1 MFVYPNV
8 FLFFLHVLMWDRRAR
23 EKFKLRSSAVLQ
35 TAGSQKKRNTRRA
48 LFFCYFCERIPV
60 ASDVSL
66 CVYIKKINK
75 YFSNVC
81 LLRGTVRKKEAKKKK
96 LKVLWSCISGASLER
111 MFQCRLF
118 FFSPFALCKVKEKKN
133 PKKSHGDALF
143 RPACPSAITRHFL
156 IFCA

>member
-1 MFVYPNV
+1 MCVCC
-8 FLFFLHVLMWDRRAR
+8 
-23 EKFKLRSSAVLQ
+23 AVL
-35 TAGSQKKRNTRRA
+35 
-48 LFFCYFCERIPV
+48 LE
-60 ASDVSL
+60 
-66 CVYIKKINK
+66 
-75 YFSNVC
+75 
-81 LLRGTVRKKEAKKKK
+81 RKKQKKKK